1 MASKKLLI
9 TGAASGIGKALAE
22 WADEQGDT
30 SLILVDRDEAGI
42 FALID
47 SLSCET
53 MPIAGD
59 VSSEDLWL
67 SDVMRDS
74 LQGLTGAALCAGVSD
89 AGEIRDMHFDSWKR
103 IMSINLDGMFLAFQ
117 ACLRALTE
125 GGALIA
131 VSSATARKSVSGT
144 AAYGASKAA
153 LEQLVRVA
161 AIESAMKGVTVN
173 AVAPGGVK
181 TPMFSSQEWF
191 QSLVKE
197 KGSEDAAWKAVAA
210 LTPTERFSEPEE
222 VAELMGFLLG
232 PAARNITG
240 AILACDGG
248 YSAE

>member
-103 IMSINLDGMFLAFQ
+103 FMSMSPA
-117 ACLRALTE
+117 
-125 GGALIA
+125 
-131 VSSATARKSVSGT
+131 SSAGFGSV
-144 AAYGASKAA
+144 
-153 LEQLVRVA
+153 
-161 AIESAMKGVTVN
+161 
-173 AVAPGGVK
+173 
-181 TPMFSSQEWF
+181 
-191 QSLVKE
+191 
-197 KGSEDAAWKAVAA
+197 
-210 LTPTERFSEPEE
+210 
-222 VAELMGFLLG
+222 
-232 PAARNITG
+232 
-240 AILACDGG
+240 
-248 YSAE
+248 